1 MKKPVITRDK
11 KNLSVR
17 VIGQGQPVLLLHG
30 LGMNSRHW
38 LPFVLPYSR
47 QFKFYMPDL
56 RGAGHSAHIAFN
68 QHDIIHNHMEDVQ
81 DIVQH
86 FGLRDFLLVG
96 YSMGAT
102 TALHWQREA
111 GFSEVK
117 HYLHIDQTPCVPNQ
131 DDWNFG
137 LFGQQQALFFY
148 YLQQLKDLL
157 AQHST
162 YPDIQSLPFAIRKK
176 ALKILSHTFT
186 EVVGRKSV
194 KPVFMA
200 ATYWPKLLP
209 LVFPSTR
216 LIDLQAYLQSY
227 LNSHDYRESL
237 RQCHVPVT
245 VMVGMQSPLYNPL
258 GQMAIADYAPY
269 CKVVPFE
276 KSGHVPL
283 LDEPIKF
290 GVELGRFLRQGLHR

>member
-1 MKKPVITRDK
+1 MKIPVITRDK
-11 KNLSVR
+11 QTLSVR

-56 RGAGHSAHIAFN
+56 RGAGYSAHIAFN

-86 FGLRDFLLVG
+86 FSLRNFLLVG

-131 DDWNFG
+131 EDWSFG

-157 AQHST
+157 AQYSR

-194 KPVFMA
+194 KPIFMA

-245 VMVGMQSPLYNPL
+245 VMVGMRSPLYNPL
-258 GQMAIADYAPY
+258 GQIAIADYAPY
-269 CKVVPFE
+269 CKVIPFE

>member
-1 MKKPVITRDK
+1 MKIPVITRDK
-11 KNLSVR
+11 QTLSVR

-56 RGAGHSAHIAFN
+56 RGAGYSAHIAFN

-86 FGLRDFLLVG
+86 FSLRNFLLVG

-131 DDWNFG
+131 EDWSFG

-157 AQHST
+157 AQYSS

-237 RQCHVPVT
+237 RQCQVPVT
-245 VMVGMQSPLYNPL
+245 VMVGMRSPLYNPL
-258 GQMAIADYAPY
+258 GQIAIADYAPY

>member
-1 MKKPVITRDK
+1 MKIPVITRDK
-11 KNLSVR
+11 QTLSVR

-56 RGAGHSAHIAFN
+56 RGAGYSAHIAFN

-86 FGLRDFLLVG
+86 FSLRNFLLVG

-131 DDWNFG
+131 EDWSFG
-137 LFGQQQALFFY
+137 LFGQQQA
-148 YLQQLKDLL
+148 
-157 AQHST
+157 
-162 YPDIQSLPFAIRKK
+162 
-176 ALKILSHTFT
+176 
-186 EVVGRKSV
+186 
-194 KPVFMA
+194 
-200 ATYWPKLLP
+200 
-209 LVFPSTR
+209 
-216 LIDLQAYLQSY
+216 
-227 LNSHDYRESL
+227 
-237 RQCHVPVT
+237 
-245 VMVGMQSPLYNPL
+245 
-258 GQMAIADYAPY
+258 
-269 CKVVPFE
+269 
-276 KSGHVPL
+276 
-283 LDEPIKF
+283 
-290 GVELGRFLRQGLHR
+290 

>member
-1 MKKPVITRDK
+1 MKIPVITRDK
-11 KNLSVR
+11 QTLSVR

-86 FGLRDFLLVG
+86 FSLRNFLLVG

-131 DDWNFG
+131 EDWSFG

-157 AQHST
+157 AQYSS

-194 KPVFMA
+194 KPIFMA

-245 VMVGMQSPLYNPL
+245 VMVGMRSPLYNPL
-258 GQMAIADYAPY
+258 GQIAIADYAPY
-269 CKVVPFE
+269 CKVIPFE

>member
-1 MKKPVITRDK
+1 MKIPVITRDK
-11 KNLSVR
+11 QTLSVR

-56 RGAGHSAHIAFN
+56 RGAGYSAHIAFN

-86 FGLRDFLLVG
+86 FSLRNFLLVG

-111 GFSEVK
+111 WFSELK

-131 DDWNFG
+131 EDWSFG

-157 AQHST
+157 AQYSS

-245 VMVGMQSPLYNPL
+245 VMVGMRSPLYNPL
-258 GQMAIADYAPY
+258 GQIAIADYAPY
-269 CKVVPFE
+269 CKVIPFE